1 MADAK
6 TTPAKYVFLDV
17 VSFSRGR
24 SVEAQSDI
32 VHSLND
38 IVKESLIANNI
49 TPERRILL
57 PTGYGFCIALLNIE
71 EPFDIHV
78 RLAIGILRL
87 LQEYNANVGDQSRR
101 FEIRIGL
108 NANIDNL
115 VTDINGNQNIAGYG
129 INTAQRVMS
138 NADGNQILV
147 GRSVFEILRAREAY
161 MKCFRSYSAVTKN
174 GETLGVHQL
183 IDDTREGLNVDV
195 PVAFRKEIKTETKLT
210 FLVACYFAR
219 ALVLRGFLV
228 EQKETGSAEKIILL
242 WFLARDTV
250 YEIESKGLT
259 SYPRMTYRAGKAT
272 LEEQLEFYSKMHIGV
287 EWELQKFIEARLY
300 DYYQYFEDG
309 HFWLVNDKGNKK
321 LKEEWPEIWQQ
332 FNLDNT

>member
-6 TTPAKYVFLDV
+6 TIPAKYVFLDV
-17 VSFSRGR
+17 VSFSRDR
-24 SVEAQSDI
+24 SVEAQSEI
-32 VHSLND
+32 VHTLND
-38 IVKESLIANNI
+38 IVKKSLSANNV

-57 PTGYGFCIALLNIE
+57 PTGDGICIALLNIE

-78 RLAIGILRL
+78 QLALGILRL
-87 LQEYNANVGDQSRR
+87 LQEYNANVEDQSRR

-129 INTAQRVMS
+129 INTAQRIMS

-161 MKCFRSYSAVTKN
+161 MKCFRSYSAVTKH

-195 PVAFRKEIKTETKLT
+195 PVTFRKEIKAETKLPL
-210 FLVACYFAR
+210 LVACYFAR
-219 ALVLRGFLV
+219 ALQLREFFV
-228 EQKETGSAEKIILL
+228 QQKESGTAEKIFLL
-242 WFLARDTV
+242 WFLARDSV

-259 SYPRMTYRAGKAT
+259 SYPRMTYRAGKAN
-272 LEEQLEFYSKMHIGV
+272 LEEQLQFYGTLHVGI
-287 EWELQKFIEARLY
+287 EWEFQKFIERRLD

-309 HFWLVNDKGNKK
+309 HRWLINDKGSKK